1 MFQPN
6 PILAADFYKVGH
18 VFQYPKNTQVI
29 YSNFTARSGKH
40 FEQSTGI
47 KTDGVVFWK
56 LQGVLHEIKDMFDI
70 HFFNRPKDQV
80 LEEYKRRTDGA
91 LGTDSVTVEHIGQL
105 HDLGYLPLLIKAL
118 PEGSVVPFE
127 VPMFTIENTID
138 EFYWL
143 TNYMETMLSAELWK
157 GITIATIAREYRK
170 LLEQYAV
177 KTGSP
182 MEFVDWQGHD
192 FSMRG
197 LSGIADSA
205 NAAGHLLFFTGTDTI
220 PAIEYLEKH
229 YYPHV
234 FVGGSVPATEHSVM
248 CAGGSS
254 DERETIRRLITEVY
268 PSGVVSVVSDT
279 WDFWKTITVHAASLK
294 DEILNRQ
301 PNAQGLAKVVFRPD
315 SGYPPDIVCG
325 LPYLTAEDEN
335 DAAEILCELISNE
348 TPHGECGES
357 DPVRLFKIKDKYAN
371 VSITIEW
378 NRYDKQYYYID
389 GFYGLK
395 VDYVEPTP
403 QQKGALE
410 CLWETFGGTYT
421 ATGHRVLNQRVGL
434 IYGDSITLKLAKEI
448 LERMDAMGFASC
460 NIVFGIGSYTY
471 QYITRD
477 TFGMAMKATWALID
491 EKEHILFKDPV
502 TDNGVK
508 KSARGRLV
516 VTKSAFDNKYML
528 IDNLS
533 WEEQSS
539 LLYKDELKLV
549 FLNGRMYNQMP
560 LHKIRELAK
569 ESL

>member
-18 VFQYPKNTQVI
+18 VFQYPKNTQTI

-56 LQGVLHEIKDMFDI
+56 LQGVLQEITEMFDK
-70 HFFNRPKDQV
+70 HFFSLPKDQV

-105 HDLGYLPLLIKAL
+105 HDLGYLPIQIKAL
-118 PEGSVVPFE
+118 PEGSVVPFG
-127 VPMFTIENTID
+127 VPMLTIENTLD
-138 EFYWL
+138 DFYWL

-170 LLEQYAV
+170 LIEQYAI

-182 MEFVDWQGHD
+182 LEFVDWQGHD

-248 CAGGSS
+248 CAGGSD

-268 PSGVVSVVSDT
+268 PSGVVSIVSDT

-315 SGYPPDIVCG
+315 SGYPPDIICG
-325 LPYLTAEDEN
+325 CPEGTEGATE
-335 DAAEILCELISNE
+335 AA
-348 TPHGECGES
+348 
-357 DPVRLFKIKDKYAN
+357 Y
-371 VSITIEW
+371 
-378 NRYDKQYYYID
+378 
-389 GFYGLK
+389 
-395 VDYVEPTP
+395 
-403 QQKGALE
+403 KGALE

-528 IDNLS
+528 VDNLTVS
-533 WEEQSS
+533 EHYN
-539 LLYKDELKLV
+539 LLNKDEMKLV
-549 FLNGRMYNQMP
+549 FLNGRMYNKTS

>member
-56 LQGVLHEIKDMFDI
+56 LQGVLQEITDMFDA
-70 HFFNRPKDQV
+70 HFFGQPKNEV
-80 LEEYKRRTDGA
+80 LE
-91 LGTDSVTVEHIGQL
+91 
-105 HDLGYLPLLIKAL
+105 
-118 PEGSVVPFE
+118 
-127 VPMFTIENTID
+127 
-138 EFYWL
+138 
-143 TNYMETMLSAELWK
+143 
-157 GITIATIAREYRK
+157 
-170 LLEQYAV
+170 
-177 KTGSP
+177 
-182 MEFVDWQGHD
+182 
-192 FSMRG
+192 
-197 LSGIADSA
+197 
-205 NAAGHLLFFTGTDTI
+205 
-220 PAIEYLEKH
+220 
-229 YYPHV
+229 
-234 FVGGSVPATEHSVM
+234 
-248 CAGGSS
+248 
-254 DERETIRRLITEVY
+254 ETIRRLITEVY
-268 PSGVVSVVSDT
+268 PSGVVSIVSDT

-315 SGYPPDIVCG
+315 SGYPPDIICG
-325 LPYLTAEDEN
+325 CPEGTSE
-335 DAAEILCELISNE
+335 AA
-348 TPHGECGES
+348 
-357 DPVRLFKIKDKYAN
+357 
-371 VSITIEW
+371 
-378 NRYDKQYYYID
+378 
-389 GFYGLK
+389 
-395 VDYVEPTP
+395 
-403 QQKGALE
+403 QKGALE

-421 ATGHRVLNQRVGL
+421 STGHRVLNQRVGL

-502 TDNGVK
+502 TDSGVK

-516 VTKSAFDNKYML
+516 VTKSEFDNKYML
-528 IDNLS
+528 VDNLTVS
-533 WEEQSS
+533 EHYD
-539 LLYKDELKLV
+539 LLNKDEMKLV
-549 FLNGRMYNQMP
+549 FLNGKMYNKTS